1 MDSVEKY
8 INDETSERFLQ
19 KIFRR
24 HDSDKDGYL
33 SKEEFTFLMQNY
45 KDENLSVAD
54 IDEIY
59 KHMSK
64 GDPKGVDFN
73 NFKKHSMW
81 IIFKYHYNI
90 TMDHRSI

>member
-33 SKEEFTFLMQNY
+33 SKEEFTFLM
-45 KDENLSVAD
+45 
-54 IDEIY
+54 
-59 KHMSK
+59 
-64 GDPKGVDFN
+64 
-73 NFKKHSMW
+73 
-81 IIFKYHYNI
+81 
-90 TMDHRSI
+90 